1 MYYEIAKNYRGE
13 YRVFRPY
20 APAKD
25 REAWGKVDAQ
35 VKEAAIRQAEE
46 NLGYAY
52 PMLPATKYMEYC
64 RIGDRKMYEDLY
76 FDRRRILNVFV
87 MAECAEHKGRFL
99 DDIINGVMAICEES
113 GWQLPAHNNYLN
125 TETYCLPDHAE
136 PIIDLFAAETAELL
150 SMTAYLLKEELD
162 RVTPLVTKRIQ
173 EEVGQRILIPYLS
186 DKFHWMGG
194 WNGVINN
201 WTPWITQN
209 VLIALYSRDDL
220 TGHQKRLILYQ
231 AAKSLDYFLDTYGED
246 GCCNEGA
253 GYYRAA
259 GLCLFN
265 ATEVLNQ
272 VTDGAFLGLY
282 QKEKIRNIA
291 PYIMNVHVDDRYYA
305 NFNDCSPTAGRAGAR
320 EYLFAKRVGNA
331 DMMRFAALD
340 HSRDDGYLNPRTENL
355 FYRLQ
360 AAFTENELKQVDLT
374 EPIHKKDLF
383 YESVGL
389 LIARDSSYFLGV
401 KGGCNG
407 DSHNHNDV
415 GSVTVYKDGKP
426 MLIDVGVETYSRK
439 TFSERRYEIWT
450 MQSHYHNVV
459 NFGEA
464 QQLPGEEY
472 RAEVKSV
479 ILEDDRAEIA
489 MELSHAYPEHTVG
502 SYTRHVVFEKEKAIT
517 ITDRIS
523 EIPVGSCLTLMT
535 LGEPT
540 WDGTVLSIEGSGSLK
555 IQADGE
561 VRIEKIDLQDE
572 KLKGE
577 WGACVYRTRV
587 SFGENPEIVT
597 VIER

>member
-1 MYYEIAKNYRGE
+1 MYYEIAKDYQGAYE
-13 YRVFRPY
+13 VFRPY

-25 REAWGKVDAQ
+25 REAWAGVDAQ
-35 VKEAAIRQAEE
+35 VKDAVIRQAQE
-46 NLGYAY
+46 NMGYAY
-52 PMLPATKYMEYC
+52 PMLPATKYMEFC
-64 RIGDRKMYEDLY
+64 RIGNRKMYEDLY

-87 MAECAEHKGRFL
+87 LAECAEHQGRFL

-125 TETYCLPDHAE
+125 TETYCLPDRAE

-150 SMTAYLLKEELD
+150 SMTSYLLKDELD
-162 RVTPLVTKRIQ
+162 QVTPLVTKRIHD
-173 EEVGQRILIPYLS
+173 EVGQRILIPYLG

-194 WNGVINN
+194 WNGAINN

-209 VLIALYSRDDL
+209 VLISLFSREDL
-220 TGHQKRLILYQ
+220 TDHQKRLILHQ
-231 AAKSLDYFLDTYGED
+231 ATKSLDYFLETYGED

-272 VTDGAFLGLY
+272 VTNGAFMGMY
-282 QKEKIRNIA
+282 GQEKIKNIA

-320 EYLFAKRVGNA
+320 EYLFAKRVGNE

-340 HSRDDGYLNPRTENL
+340 HSMDNGYLNPRTENL

-360 AAFTENELKQVDLT
+360 AAFLEKELKQVDLT
-374 EPIHKKDLF
+374 KPIHKKDLF

-389 LIARDSSYFLGV
+389 LIARDSSYFVGV
-401 KGGCNG
+401 KAGCNN

-415 GSVTVYKDGKP
+415 GSITVYKDGKP

-439 TFSERRYEIWT
+439 TFSKDRYDIWT
-450 MQSHYHNVV
+450 MQSLYHNVV
-459 NFGEA
+459 NFGEVS
-464 QQLPGEEY
+464 QLAGPEY
-472 RAEVKSV
+472 RADVQEVELS
-479 ILEDDRAEIA
+479 EDKAAIT
-489 MELSHAYPEHTVG
+489 MELAGAYPEQAVG
-502 SYTRHVVFEKEKAIT
+502 SYVRRVVFEKGKRIT
-517 ITDRIS
+517 ITDSIR
-523 EIPVGSCLTLMT
+523 ETPEGACLTFMTLGKPEWDGSCL
-535 LGEPT
+535 
-540 WDGTVLSIEGSGSLK
+540 SIENSGSLR
-555 IQADGE
+555 IQTDGE
-561 VRIEKIDLQDE
+561 VKIERIVLQDE

-577 WGACVYRTRV
+577 WGECVYRTLV
-587 SFGENPEIVT
+587 SFGDGSQVVT
-597 VIER
+597 VIGE